1 MLEVVAQLATQ
12 EYNRCDA
19 HADNDARG
27 QETVCSIDWSRAA
40 AFQEE
45 VVTTDIILSVI
56 GVVLA
61 LPGGLF
67 VAGFSS
73 MARAKWA
80 ALFGG
85 LIGGVVVAGVILFWV
100 NATNMGIDGLSYFFG
115 VFFAASVGVMLGALV
130 VNFLVGLVSRSS
142 SESAIER

>member
-1 MLEVVAQLATQ
+1 MMPIRITMRAGRRPCALLTGLAPLL
-12 EYNRCDA
+12 
-19 HADNDARG
+19 
-27 QETVCSIDWSRAA
+27 
-40 AFQEE
+40 FQEE
-45 VVTTDIILSVI
+45 VVTTDIILSII

-85 LIGGVVVAGVILFWV
+85 LIGGVVVAGAILFWV

>member
-1 MLEVVAQLATQ
+1 MMLMRMTMQAECAAVF
-12 EYNRCDA
+12 R
-19 HADNDARG
+19 R
-27 QETVCSIDWSRAA
+27 DWPRAA
-40 AFQEE
+40 SFQED
-45 VVTTDIILSVI
+45 VVTTDIILSII
-56 GVVLA
+56 GVILA

-85 LIGGVVVAGVILFWV
+85 LIGGVVVAATILFWV

-130 VNFLVGLVSRSS
+130 ANFLVGLVSRSS

>member
-1 MLEVVAQLATQ
+1 MMPMRITVQ
-12 EYNRCDA
+12 
-19 HADNDARG
+19 ADCVSA
-27 QETVCSIDWSRAA
+27 IYWDWSRSA

-45 VVTTDIILSVI
+45 VVTTDIILSII
-56 GVVLA
+56 GVILA

-85 LIGGVVVAGVILFWV
+85 IIGGVVVAATILFWV
-100 NATNMGIDGLSYFFG
+100 NATNMSIDGLSYFFG

>member
-1 MLEVVAQLATQ
+1 MMLMRMTMQ
-12 EYNRCDA
+12 
-19 HADNDARG
+19 ADCAAVFRR
-27 QETVCSIDWSRAA
+27 DWPRAA
-40 AFQEE
+40 SFQED
-45 VVTTDIILSVI
+45 VVTTDIILSII
-56 GVVLA
+56 GVILA

-85 LIGGVVVAGVILFWV
+85 LIGGVVVAATILFWV

-130 VNFLVGLVSRSS
+130 ANFLVGLVSRSS

>member
-1 MLEVVAQLATQ
+1 M
-12 EYNRCDA
+12 
-19 HADNDARG
+19 
-27 QETVCSIDWSRAA
+27 
-40 AFQEE
+40 
-45 VVTTDIILSVI
+45 TTDIILSII

-85 LIGGVVVAGVILFWV
+85 LIGGVVVAAAILFWV
-100 NATNMGIDGLSYFFG
+100 NATNMGIDGLSYLFG
-115 VFFAASVGVMLGALV
+115 VFFAASVGVVLGALV

>member
-1 MLEVVAQLATQ
+1 MMLMRMTMQ
-12 EYNRCDA
+12 
-19 HADNDARG
+19 ADCAAVFRR
-27 QETVCSIDWSRAA
+27 DWPRAA
-40 AFQEE
+40 FFQED
-45 VVTTDIILSVI
+45 VVTTDIILSII
-56 GVVLA
+56 GVILA

-85 LIGGVVVAGVILFWV
+85 LIGGVVVAATILFWV

-130 VNFLVGLVSRSS
+130 ANFLVGLVSRSS

>member
-1 MLEVVAQLATQ
+1 MMPMRITMHARLETLC
-12 EYNRCDA
+12 YSN
-19 HADNDARG
+19 
-27 QETVCSIDWSRAA
+27 WSRAA

-45 VVTTDIILSVI
+45 VVTTDIILSII

-85 LIGGVVVAGVILFWV
+85 LIGGVVVAAAILFWV

-130 VNFLVGLVSRSS
+130 VNFLVGLVSRTS

>member
-1 MLEVVAQLATQ
+1 MMPVRVTM
-12 EYNRCDA
+12 R
-19 HADNDARG
+19 ADCAA
-27 QETVCSIDWSRAA
+27 VCHNDWSRAA
-40 AFQEE
+40 AFQED

-85 LIGGVVVAGVILFWV
+85 LIGGVVVAATILFWV
-100 NATNMGIDGLSYFFG
+100 NATNMGIDGLSYLFG
-115 VFFAASVGVMLGALV
+115 VFFAASVGVVLGALV

>member
-1 MLEVVAQLATQ
+1 MCAT
-12 EYNRCDA
+12 
-19 HADNDARG
+19 G
-27 QETVCSIDWSRAA
+27 VTVCRVAGFRATS
-40 AFQEE
+40 FQEE
-45 VVTTDIILSVI
+45 IVSTEVILTII

-85 LIGGVVVAGVILFWV
+85 LIGGIAVALAILFYV
-100 NATNMGIDGLSYFFG
+100 SAANIGIDGLSYFFG
-115 VFFAASVGVMLGALV
+115 IFFAASVGVLLGALV
-130 VNFLVGLVSRSS
+130 VNFLVGLVSRGTSGSS
-142 SESAIER
+142 ADH